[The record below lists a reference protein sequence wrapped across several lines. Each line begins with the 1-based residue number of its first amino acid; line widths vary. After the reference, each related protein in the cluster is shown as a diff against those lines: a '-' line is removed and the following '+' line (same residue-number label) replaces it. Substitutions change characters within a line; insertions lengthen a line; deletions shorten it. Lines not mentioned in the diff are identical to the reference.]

1 MIPAAIGL
9 GTKLLTGASIIG
21 GASLIPP
28 LLNHGKE
35 RRKELVRLGP
45 DDFGDYDFQL
55 GDRAFIHQQSLDDS
69 RNKYLMD
76 EAKKD
81 GRVREYQR
89 MDPSLQLLNGMTA
102 EDFLDTYAP
111 EIRKLKLQET
121 INSASAVSD
130 SQFYSKPAVEARR
143 VVEQGRNDTLL
154 QLARQRADS
163 QQQRL
168 DDSDYRQSRDN
179 KEDLRYNERM
189 ERENKKDRRAA
200 ISSTV
205 AGLVALGAAFAV

>member
-9 GTKLLTGASIIG
+9 GTKLLTGASLIG

-35 RRKELVRLGP
+35 RRKDLIRQGP
-45 DDFGDYDFQL
+45 DRFGDYNFQL
-55 GDRAFIHQQSLDDS
+55 GDRAFVHQESLDDS

-81 GRVREYQR
+81 GRVRQYQR

-111 EIRKLKLQET
+111 EIRKLTRQEQ
-121 INSASAVSD
+121 IDSAGAVRTAE
-130 SQFYSKPAVEARR
+130 YYGEPAVEARR
-143 VVEQGRNDTLL
+143 VAAQGRNDTLL
-154 QLARQRADS
+154 QLAQQRADE

-168 DDSDYRQSRDN
+168 DESDYRRSRDN
-179 KEDLRYNERM
+179 KEDLRYNEMM

-200 ISSTV
+200 VSSAV
-205 AGLVALGAAFAV
+205 AGLVALNAAFAA

>member
-55 GDRAFIHQQSLDDS
+55 GDRAFVHQQSLDDS

-111 EIRKLKLQET
+111 EIRKLKLQEK
-121 INSASAVSD
+121 INSADAVSD

-154 QLARQRADS
+154 QLARQRADQ

-179 KEDLRYNERM
+179 KEDLRYNEMM

>member
-9 GTKLLTGASIIG
+9 GTKLLTGASLIG

-35 RRKELVRLGP
+35 RRKELIRQGP
-45 DDFGDYDFQL
+45 DRFGDYDFQL
-55 GDRAFIHQQSLDDS
+55 GDRAFIHEESLDDS

-111 EIRKLKLQET
+111 EIRELKRKELIE
-121 INSASAVSD
+121 SAGAVRRAE
-130 SQFYSKPAVEARR
+130 YYGEPAVEARR
-143 VVEQGRNDTLL
+143 VAAQGRNDTLL
-154 QLARQRADS
+154 QLARQRAD
-163 QQQRL
+163 QQQERL
-168 DDSDYRQSRDN
+168 DNSDYRQSRDN
-179 KEDLRYNERM
+179 KEDIRYNEMM